1 MKYSLLAI
9 VFAFLVSCSSSD
21 DEKDYRVENEAEI
34 VAYVA
39 EHGLNATRSNSGLY
53 YVIEEEGAGAQVT
66 STSDVAVTYKGTY
79 TNGTVLDDSKGELVS
94 FNLQGVI
101 AGWSEGLSYFKE
113 GGKGTLLIP
122 SYLGYGSKDS
132 NGVPGGS
139 VLVFEITVF
148 SDEMIADRN
157 QAEIATYLEDKDLT
171 AARTDS
177 GLYYI
182 IEEEGTGEFP
192 TETST
197 VTVSYIGSFL
207 DDTVFTES
215 SVSGRQYDLAEVIKG
230 WTEGIPYFKAGGEG
244 KLIIPAHLAYGSYSD
259 IYYGI
264 PSGSV
269 LIYEV
274 KLISIDE

>member
-9 VFAFLVSCSSSD
+9 VFAFFVSCSSSD

-79 TNGTVLDDSKGELVS
+79 TNGIVLNDSEDNLVS

-101 AGWSEGLSYFKE
+101 AGWTEGLSYFKE
-113 GGKGTLLIP
+113 GGKGMLLVP
-122 SYLGYGSKDS
+122 AHLGYGNKDN

-157 QAEIATYLEDKDLT
+157 EAEIATYLEGKDLT
-171 AARTDS
+171 ATRTES

-197 VTVSYIGSFL
+197 VTVSYKGSFL
-207 DDTVFTES
+207 DGTLFAES
-215 SVSGRQYDLAEVIKG
+215 KVSGSKIDLAEVIEG
-230 WTEGIPYFKAGGEG
+230 WKEGIPYFKVGGEG

-259 IYYGI
+259 VYYGI

-269 LIYEV
+269 FVYEV
-274 KLISIDE
+274 ELISIDE